1 MKAKIKLETSSLRT
15 DLIRLSKVH
24 FVYAGVTIAQIIL
37 YHTSKLITP
46 ELVKQRWMITAG
58 LLFVTILVWY
68 AASTKKHSTHLYRW
82 LILALI
88 SVDITVAAFSVYTD
102 RGFASQSVLLFIIPI
117 VVSAVLKSRAAL
129 FATAAVCIAV
139 YSTTALKYFVDF
151 FNEGYS
157 AELYGEVGFYS
168 AIFLVIASMLA
179 AVLHTRQKS

>member
-1 MKAKIKLETSSLRT
+1 MNAKKKAETNSLRT
-15 DLIRLSKVH
+15 DLIRLCWVH
-24 FVYAGVTIAQIIL
+24 FVYAGITIAQIIL

-58 LLFVTILVWY
+58 LLFVTIIVWY
-68 AASTKKHSTHLYRW
+68 IASTKKHALHLYRW

-88 SVDITVAAFSVYTD
+88 SADIAVAAISVYYD
-102 RGFASQSVLLFIIPI
+102 RGFASQSVLLFVIPI
-117 VVSAVLKSRAAL
+117 MVSAVLKSRAAI
-129 FATAAVCIAV
+129 FATSAICIAV
-139 YSTTALKYFVDF
+139 YSAVTVKYFVDF

-168 AIFLVIASMLA
+168 AIFLVIASILA